1 MMVVHPQW
9 PSNIRL
15 VWPRMTQS
23 RSTHSSVD
31 DLQKAI
37 MYLKIF
43 SNGLGWLGGQQGR
56 NNRINPA
63 IFISITAVSGSQFVL
78 YFTWRL
84 VFTCDEKNLYHLN
97 SQTDWRHCHIP
108 RNHQLMDINHRCVWL
123 TSDISKTGGI
133 ATYQDTISCGTMDIE
148 PWCVCGWHPISVK
161 LVLSEA
167 AAGLVQIP
175 PALAIQL

>member
-1 MMVVHPQW
+1 MVVHPQW

-84 VFTCDEKNLYHLN
+84 VFTWDEKNFYHLN

-108 RNHQLMDINHRCVWL
+108 RNHQLMDI
-123 TSDISKTGGI
+123 
-133 ATYQDTISCGTMDIE
+133 E
-148 PWCVCGWHPISVK
+148 PWCMCGWHLISVK
-161 LVLSEA
+161 LA
-167 AAGLVQIP
+167 ALPHSKIP
-175 PALAIQL
+175 SVEGQWTLNLGVCVVDIRYQ